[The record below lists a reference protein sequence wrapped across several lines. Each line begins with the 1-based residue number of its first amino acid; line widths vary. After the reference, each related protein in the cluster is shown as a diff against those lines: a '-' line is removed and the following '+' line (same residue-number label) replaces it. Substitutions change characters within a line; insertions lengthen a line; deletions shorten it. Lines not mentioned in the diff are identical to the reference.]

1 MIKLDREDVL
11 YMLMM
16 LELSPDLRQIL
27 DAISSRGGEINDDCA
42 DDLRDLC
49 NDQLDVKGYDKDY
62 SLNDD
67 GRKLESLADKLFIG

>member
-1 MIKLDREDVL
+1 VIKLDREDVL

-16 LELSPDLRQIL
+16 LDLSPDLRQIL
-27 DAISSRGGEINDDCA
+27 DAISSGGGEINDGCA

-62 SLNDD
+62 NLNDD